1 MTPAPVPY
9 AGNAVRHAA
18 DSVREG
24 RRSTLIARLRL
35 ATFLAAAAILV
46 LTLSRGATPLPLVIA
61 FVLFVVFGILVAWHA
76 RVDERVARHDAL
88 RLVNV
93 RALARRARDWHALP
107 NGDAPAGIDL
117 TDHPY
122 ALDLDLFGRA
132 SLFQWLGPAA
142 TPHGR
147 ATLATWLLHPAARG
161 EVLERQAAIGEL
173 ATQDDWRLQL
183 EAHGVLAGGAR
194 QHEIDHFLAW
204 AEGPDAFGRNAP
216 LLRGM
221 VLTICVVM
229 WALIAA
235 HATGVIPIALWPIPL
250 VAGLVLSFAT
260 AERVQKTFD
269 LAGGGQ
275 DALGRYAAIFEH
287 AVTVPSGAARLK
299 ALLERLSADGHP
311 APACMRQLNRILG
324 FGELR
329 RGAAILHFP
338 VQALT
343 LWDFHVLFALE
354 RWRRMSGRRVRG
366 WLAALGELDALAQ
379 LATMRRDNPGV
390 GRSRD
395 RRRARGDGCGHR
407 PSAHRR
413 RSPRRQRRRGRAA
426 GNACSSSPARTC
438 RGRARC
444 FARSASTSCSPR
456 RAAVVC
462 ARQMSLPETDLQTS
476 IRVQDSLERGLSYFM
491 AALARLKGVVDA
503 AQHERPGRV
512 LVYLLDEILQGT
524 NSVERSIAVRA
535 VARHLLDAGAIGAM
549 TTHDLGLAEEEPMK
563 SAATLPALLGDARRR
578 RHDALRL
585 RAQAGSGDVA
595 ERAAADADDWDRAVT
610 RRSESCLRR
619 RLGVDAAG

>member
-35 ATFLAAAAILV
+35 ATFLAAATVLV
-46 LTLSRGATPLPLVIA
+46 LTMSRGATPLPLVVA
-61 FVLFVVFGILVAWHA
+61 FVLFVAFGILVAWHA
-76 RVDERVARHDAL
+76 RVDERVAQHDAL

-107 NGDAPAGIDL
+107 DGDAPAGIDL

-147 ATLATWLLHPAARG
+147 TLLATWLLQPAARV

-173 ATQDDWRLQL
+173 ATLDDWRLQL

-204 AEGPDAFGRNAP
+204 GEGPDAFGRNAR

-229 WALIAA
+229 WVLIAA

-287 AVTVPSGAARLK
+287 AATVQSGAARLK
-299 ALLERLSADGHP
+299 ALLERLSTDGHP
-311 APACMRQLNRILG
+311 APECMRQLNRILG

-338 VQALT
+338 LQAFT

-354 RWRRMSGRRVRG
+354 RWRKMSGRRVRG
-366 WLAALGELDALAQ
+366 WLAALAELDALAQ
-379 LATMRRDNPGV
+379 LATMRRDHPEWAVPEIGAV
-390 GRSRD
+390 REVTAAAIGHPLIAED
-395 RRRARGDGCGHR
+395 RRVANDVAVGPPGTVLLITG
-407 PSAHRR
+407 SNMSGKSTLL
-413 RSPRRQRRRGRAA
+413 RSIGLNIVLAQA
-426 GNACSSSPARTC
+426 G
-438 RGRARC
+438 
-444 FARSASTSCSPR
+444 
-456 RAAVVC
+456 AVVC
-462 ARQMSLPETDLQTS
+462 ARQMSLPESDLQTS

-535 VARHLLDAGAIGAM
+535 VTRHLLDAGAIGAM

-563 SAATLPALLGDARRR
+563 SAATFQHFSETLDADGTMRFDYALKPGLATSRN
-578 RHDALRL
+578 ALRL
-585 RAQAGSGDVA
+585 MKMIGID
-595 ERAAADADDWDRAVT
+595 
-610 RRSESCLRR
+610 L
-619 RLGVDAAG
+619 